1 MVRKLV
7 EQKKFNS
14 FHIQGKLV
22 DNPVK
27 QFNEDNQILVF
38 FKLRTRFN
46 NTYVD
51 VPLVIT
57 GSSSDAFAT
66 IYQKGDQIE
75 VDGMFVSLNG
85 NTTLWVTNYI
95 LVKKCSKQKEVIN
108 KFQEVCELYS
118 LEGIER
124 REKNGKRKS

>member
-7 EQKKFNS
+7 EQKKFNN

-66 IYQKGDQIE
+66 LYQKGDQIE